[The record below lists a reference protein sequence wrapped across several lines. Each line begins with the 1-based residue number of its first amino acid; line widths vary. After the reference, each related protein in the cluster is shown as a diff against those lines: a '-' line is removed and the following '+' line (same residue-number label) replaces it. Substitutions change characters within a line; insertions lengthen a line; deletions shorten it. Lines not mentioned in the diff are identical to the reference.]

1 MSSSFEEFHDEL
13 RSVASDLLA
22 KDTVVDWTALVEAGW
37 VGLEVSDELGGAGAT
52 FREVAIVC
60 EEMGRAASTSSY
72 LGSAVL
78 TVAALNTLPPSSFRD
93 QLLSDIA
100 AGTVRAAVAVGS
112 FTLDSNQRLSGRAEF
127 VPDADGADR
136 LLVVA
141 TDPDGIPV
149 VVEAVAAVMAQP
161 VVDETRRQATVEAND
176 IAAEAVWRFEQGFQ
190 QLRDRAAVAIA
201 CDSLGLA
208 EAMLSATVSYAGVR
222 HQFGRPIG
230 SFQAVK
236 HACAD
241 MAVQIAVARQ
251 LVGAAVDA
259 VADDRPDATTAASMA
274 KAYACGA
281 AVDVVGK
288 AMQLHGG
295 IGYTWESGIHVY
307 LKRAALNR
315 SLFGSP
321 AAHRKH
327 LAQRYLN
334 TIQE

>member
-78 TVAALNTLPPSSFRD
+78 TVAALNTLQPSSFRD

-100 AGTVRAAVAVGS
+100 AGTVRFAVAVGS

-127 VPDADGADR
+127 VPDANGADR

-149 VVEAVAAVMAQP
+149 VVVEAAGAARPATSGVAAVMAQP
-161 VVDETRRQATVEAND
+161 VLDETRRQATVEAND

-190 QLRDRAAVAIA
+190 
-201 CDSLGLA
+201 
-208 EAMLSATVSYAGVR
+208 
-222 HQFGRPIG
+222 
-230 SFQAVK
+230 
-236 HACAD
+236 
-241 MAVQIAVARQ
+241 
-251 LVGAAVDA
+251 
-259 VADDRPDATTAASMA
+259 
-274 KAYACGA
+274 
-281 AVDVVGK
+281 
-288 AMQLHGG
+288 
-295 IGYTWESGIHVY
+295 
-307 LKRAALNR
+307 
-315 SLFGSP
+315 
-321 AAHRKH
+321 
-327 LAQRYLN
+327 
-334 TIQE
+334 